1 MIWKNNMKSIENI
14 KLNSDSTIRE
24 ALKIIDSG
32 AMQIAIV
39 VDHDNRLVGTLT
51 DGDIRRGLLNNL
63 GLDDCIESII
73 FKTPTIAILSD
84 TKEEILKKALA
95 KKLHQIP
102 IVDEDNRVIGI
113 KEIEE
118 LVKPHTKQNRV
129 VLMVGGLGTRLHPLT
144 ENTPKPMLKVGN
156 KPILQTI
163 VEKFAEYGFV
173 NIIMCVNYKSHIIE
187 DYFGD
192 GSAFGVN
199 IEYVLEE
206 QRMGTAGALSLLRSV
221 PNEPFFVMNGD
232 LLTNV
237 NFEHLLE
244 YHTSQ
249 NALATMGVREYDF
262 QVPYGVVNINE
273 GKITSIIEKPVHK
286 FFVSAGIY
294 MLSPETLSLIP
305 KNEFYDMPTFFEALI
320 QQEKKTVSFPIR
332 EYWLDI
338 GRMEEYER
346 ANNEYHG
353 VFDV

>member
-1 MIWKNNMKSIENI
+1 MKSIENI
-14 KLNSDSTIRE
+14 KLNSASTIRE

-39 VDHDNRLVGTLT
+39 VDENDRLIGTLT

-73 FKTPTIAILSD
+73 FKTPTIAALSD
-84 TKEEILKKALA
+84 TKEEILQKALA

-118 LVKPHTKQNRV
+118 LVKPHTKPNRV

-144 ENTPKPMLKVGN
+144 VNTPKPMLKVGN

-173 NIIMCVNYKSHIIE
+173 NIVMCVNYKSHVIE

-192 GSAFGVN
+192 GSTFGVN

-237 NFEHLLE
+237 NFEHLLD
-244 YHTSQ
+244 YHSSQ

-262 QVPYGVVNINE
+262 QVPYGVVNIE
-273 GKITSIIEKPVHK
+273 GSRILSIHEKPIHK

-294 MLSPETLSLIP
+294 MLSPDTLSLIP
-305 KNEFYDMPTFFEALI
+305 QNEFYDMPTLFEALI